1 MRTIQAYANT
11 TRYFIYV
18 LNIHHIEFPSLI
30 SGVPSA
36 PKDLQVK
43 ETTEQSIS
51 VTWSPPDDDG
61 GKPVTSYI
69 IEWNL
74 EGDKM

>member
-1 MRTIQAYANT
+1 MRKIPEYANT
-11 TRYFIYV
+11 THYFIFV
-18 LNIHHIEFPSLI
+18 LDIHHIEFPLFA

-69 IEWNL
+69 IEWKL
-74 EGDKM
+74 DGDKM